1 MLLFINNFTFVFICL
16 QWKNFLETNCIEIWP
31 AEYTFDPKS
40 GCIIDYPMK
49 KAYYLL
55 VTVTLFFVPVIIMA
69 LSYSLIVWKLWG
81 HQSPGELMLRQ
92 QQTQNRSKKKVSQTR
107 VSTYY
112 QNIIPTLMKTLKFS
126 YQISCTVVPRSC
138 QLRFCQIL
146 EFVK

>member
-1 MLLFINNFTFVFICL
+1 
-16 QWKNFLETNCIEIWP
+16 
-31 AEYTFDPKS
+31 
-40 GCIIDYPMK
+40 
-49 KAYYLL
+49 
-55 VTVTLFFVPVIIMA
+55 MA

>member
-1 MLLFINNFTFVFICL
+1 M
-16 QWKNFLETNCIEIWP
+16 ETNCIEIWP
-31 AEYTFDPKS
+31 AEYTYDPKS
-40 GCIIDYPMK
+40 GCIIDYPLK

-112 QNIIPTLMKTLKFS
+112 LNIIPNTYLNIETLLLNFIYFGFACLS
-126 YQISCTVVPRSC
+126 N
-138 QLRFCQIL
+138 RFCFYSQYFYL
-146 EFVK
+146 E